1 MRNHF
6 RKKANEDTNEQR
18 QRQVMIMTL
27 LVPKKFQ
34 QAGGKTEVVRSNV
47 KTPHCAGRKEIPRV
61 EHKMC
66 NDEREDDG
74 KQKSNNKNRHTE
86 EMTKLKDPSCSS
98 KHQLNQLR
106 KRRGLVFL

>member
-1 MRNHF
+1 MHDKSWSPINSSQLWI
-6 RKKANEDTNEQR
+6 TT
-18 QRQVMIMTL
+18 VMIMTL